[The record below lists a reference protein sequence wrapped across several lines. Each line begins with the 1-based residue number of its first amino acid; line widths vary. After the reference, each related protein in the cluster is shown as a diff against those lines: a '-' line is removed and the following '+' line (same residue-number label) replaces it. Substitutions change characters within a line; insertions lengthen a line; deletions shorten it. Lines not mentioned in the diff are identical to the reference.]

1 MQTPPKQNSI
11 MPLITEL
18 LHFFCLKTIKKFLRE
33 DTITAE
39 TKKGERGWLIKS
51 VGLGLQVCN
60 DRGIRCVEVKEI
72 REVPMERPCVP
83 PSAGLTPREPPSRR
97 SLSRLI
103 KHLLCCYNSD
113 GYGCR
118 VHWLPRRRPLT
129 SLALRTKAGGSF
141 MFVCICATVCGSCD
155 KWIIQWNQNLVL
167 LSSTWTKYLQCHCT
181 LGSSIN
187 SAPAGVTLFKYNQT
201 TKGRFMMQFLI
212 NL

>member
-18 LHFFCLKTIKKFLRE
+18 LHFFCLKTIKTFLRE

-60 DRGIRCVEVKEI
+60 DRGVRCVEVKEI

-118 VHWLPRRRPLT
+118 VHWLPRRQPLT
-129 SLALRTKAGGSF
+129 SLASAQKQEVHLCLSA
-141 MFVCICATVCGSCD
+141 FVQLFVEAVTNELFNEIKICFYYHHLGPSICSVTQSQYQQRPCWCD
-155 KWIIQWNQNLVL
+155 IV
-167 LSSTWTKYLQCHCT
+167 
-181 LGSSIN
+181 
-187 SAPAGVTLFKYNQT
+187 
-201 TKGRFMMQFLI
+201 
-212 NL
+212 

>member
-1 MQTPPKQNSI
+1 MQTPPKQNGI

-39 TKKGERGWLIKS
+39 PKKGERGWLIKS

-60 DRGIRCVEVKEI
+60 DRGVRCVEVKEI

-103 KHLLCCYNSD
+103 KHLLCCYTTAT
-113 GYGCR
+113 GTAAGFTGCPG
-118 VHWLPRRRPLT
+118 VDLWPLLPPHKSRRFIYVRLHLCNCLWKLWQMNY
-129 SLALRTKAGGSF
+129 S
-141 MFVCICATVCGSCD
+141 M
-155 KWIIQWNQNLVL
+155 
-167 LSSTWTKYLQCHCT
+167 
-181 LGSSIN
+181 
-187 SAPAGVTLFKYNQT
+187 
-201 TKGRFMMQFLI
+201 
-212 NL
+212 